1 MESRIGVVL
10 TPEGPESSHTGDRMK
25 KHLKW
30 IVPAIAAVLVIVVV
44 MQVRRGGG
52 EASAQD
58 GTEQDESILG
68 GRTGTC
74 EIGEINVLLTEVGEI
89 QPESMVLVK
98 SKVSGKIM
106 SLHVEE
112 GDDVRRGQ
120 LLAKVEPDM
129 AQARTVA
136 SLKSGYGRAKVNM
149 ERARQDYEIDL
160 ELHSAGHI
168 SDEELSLSK
177 DDYDIARIEYQ
188 SALEQMKLAE
198 EDGVSMDLDAESEEL
213 LDIVSPAS
221 GSVILIEVE
230 EGEIVTSGAV
240 SYTSGTTLM
249 TVADLSR
256 MQIKA
261 GVNEVDVGKIR
272 FGQDVVIDV
281 DAYPNVKYNGVITHI
296 APAARD
302 EQGVKIFDVEIDIV
316 DSDERLR
323 PGMTANIEIQ
333 GDHKTDILTVPIE
346 AVFKKQGRYVAYV
359 FDGSENEPVEREVV
373 TGISNI
379 SSVEIVEGLT
389 EGDVVALYDP
399 ELEGGE
405 LSEDEQ
411 RRQRMA
417 RGGRG

>member
-1 MESRIGVVL
+1 MR
-10 TPEGPESSHTGDRMK
+10 

-30 IVPAIAAVLVIVVV
+30 MIPVAVVLVVAVVF
-44 MQVRRGGG
+44 MIQGQRGGG
-52 EASAQD
+52 NAAA
-58 GTEQDESILG
+58 ESGGENGEVLLG

-74 EIGEINVLLTEVGEI
+74 EIGEISVLLTEVGEI
-89 QPESMVLVK
+89 QPESMVMVK

-112 GDDVRRGQ
+112 GETVYRGA

-136 SLKSGYGRAKVNM
+136 GLKSGYGRARVDL
-149 ERARQDYEIDL
+149 ERARQDYERDI
-160 ELHSAGHI
+160 ELHEAGHI
-168 SDEELSLSK
+168 SNEELRLSK
-177 DDYDIARIEYQ
+177 DSYDIANIEYR
-188 SALEQMKLAE
+188 SAFEQIKLAE
-198 EDGVSMDLDAESEEL
+198 EDGVSMDLEAESEEL

-221 GSVILIEVE
+221 GSVIRVEVE

-240 SYTSGTTLM
+240 SYTNGTTIM
-249 TVADLSR
+249 TVADLSK

-261 GVNEVDVGKIR
+261 GVNEVDVGRIR
-272 FGQDVVIDV
+272 FGQDVIIDV
-281 DAYPNVKYNGVITHI
+281 DAYPNVKYNGLITHI

-333 GDHKTDILTVPIE
+333 GDHKTDILTVPVE

-359 FDGSENEPVEREVV
+359 MDGSENEPIEREVV

-379 SSVEIVEGLT
+379 SNVEIVEGIE
-389 EGDVVALYDP
+389 EGETVTLYDP
-399 ELEGGE
+399 ELEGGD
-405 LSEDEQ
+405 LSEDEE

>member
-1 MESRIGVVL
+1 
-10 TPEGPESSHTGDRMK
+10 MK
-25 KHLKW
+25 RHLKW
-30 IVPAIAAVLVIVVV
+30 VIPIVVV
-44 MQVRRGGG
+44 LVVVGYLATRGGG
-52 EASAQD
+52 NAEAQN
-58 GTEQDESILG
+58 GGNGDETILG

-74 EIGEINVLLTEVGEI
+74 ELGEINVLLTEVGEI
-89 QPESMVLVK
+89 QPETMVMVK
-98 SKVSGKIM
+98 SKVSGKIK

-112 GDDVRRGQ
+112 GATVLSGQ

-136 SLKSGYGRAKVNM
+136 NLKSGYGRAKVSA
-149 ERARQDYEIDL
+149 ERARQDYERDL
-160 ELHSAGHI
+160 ELHEAGHI
-168 SDEELSLSK
+168 SDEELRLSK
-177 DDYDIARIEYQ
+177 DDYDIAQIEYR
-188 SALEQMKLAE
+188 SALEQMELAE
-198 EDGVSMDLDAESEEL
+198 EDGVSMDLEAESQEIL
-213 LDIVSPAS
+213 NIVSPAS
-221 GSVILIEVE
+221 GSVIRVDVE

-240 SYTSGTTLM
+240 SYTSGTTIM
-249 TVADLSR
+249 TVADLSK
-256 MQIKA
+256 MQIRA

-281 DAYPNVKYNGVITHI
+281 DAYPNVKYSGLITHI

-333 GDHKTDILTVPIE
+333 GDHKTDILTVPVE

-359 FDGSENEPVEREVV
+359 MDGSEDEPVEREVV

-379 SSVEIVEGLT
+379 SSVEVVEGLS
-389 EGDVVALYDP
+389 EGDVVTLYDP

-405 LSEDEQ
+405 MSEDEE